1 MLDRR
6 PAGHD
11 ASYVHMPAVIRIHI
25 DRISADLAAG
35 RLADEGIPAQVVDS
49 DTVGIIGAP
58 TRFSIVVPSH
68 LEAKARKLLR
78 EMDRAR

>member
-1 MLDRR
+1 
-6 PAGHD
+6 
-11 ASYVHMPAVIRIHI
+11 MPAVIRIQT

-35 RLADEGIPAQVVDS
+35 RLADEGIPAQVVSDS
-49 DTVGIIGAP
+49 DTIGITGTP

-68 LEAKARKLLR
+68 LEAKARKLLQ